1 MTSTPAPPPGTMGV
15 IHIVRQARSGDQE
28 RPFNF
33 LISFGGEESGALY
46 IGEASGVEDLR
57 HLLKKLGI
65 SSEAIDAA
73 CRRLAVE
80 RRHLIPDVSLSRNR
94 LGQLGL
100 L

>member
-1 MTSTPAPPPGTMGV
+1 MTSTPQPGTIGV
-15 IHIVRQARSGDQE
+15 IHIVRQARPGDQE
-28 RPFNF
+28 RAFNF
-33 LISFGGEESGALY
+33 LISFGGEENGALY

-73 CRRLAVE
+73 CRTLAVKT
-80 RRHLIPDVSLSRNR
+80 RHLIPDVSLSRNR
-94 LGQLGL
+94 LGRLGL